1 MIISLGK
8 SELSKAIVKKDVAW
22 EQIVKKYSTHKVTAV
37 KGGEYVIGGEFSGGV
52 RDEAFMISRTLLVI
66 DIDSYDGGIDELEF
80 DLSLV
85 TFAFV
90 AYSTWR
96 HTSDK
101 PRVRVIAELSRP
113 VTPDEYRVLAKAACE
128 SLAVPIAAIDS
139 CSWTPNQP
147 MFAPQHPEGGSF
159 WTMLGKG
166 NAYPV
171 PNVIPV
177 LRVEALS
184 DLDTLISAQPLDLSD
199 SQVDEYLAA
208 YPATGL
214 DYDGWF
220 RVGMALYHQHAG
232 SKAGFNRWVRWSMA
246 DPARFDDG
254 EMPSKWKSFGGSA
267 KPVTM
272 ASIIYHVKQAGG
284 IIAIPDAFEKL
295 LEDASKVET
304 FDQFNDFKKRLVS
317 MSAHILP
324 PAQRSGVISELADG
338 FGKLNKVTKTSIS
351 QEVQPSKKAQAADGG
366 SGPPAWLKNWVYV
379 ENTCSFANFEVSDYD
394 IKREAFNAKFD
405 REVECILGEKAA
417 SQLALVDYRLHTVVD
432 CMFFPPAG
440 KFFEYE
446 GKRMMNSFSAK
457 GVRPVDVIDDAAGR
471 AGVDLFLAH
480 IKFTLSSEV
489 EQALLI
495 NWMAYIYQNQ
505 GKRVGWAMLLQGAQG
520 SGKSYFGNVFEMLLG
535 SNVKSLDTQA
545 ISGRFTGWATGS
557 LVTVVEEIRIAG
569 TNKYAIL
576 DKLKPIISN
585 ATIQIEEKGRDH
597 RTVPNFTSYFLL
609 TNHKDAVPL
618 QDGDRRYCALFS
630 RVQSEEQLFL
640 ELGGQDAARQ
650 YFDTLFDS
658 TRANAGSIARFLLDW
673 KIPSSFDPQGRAPE
687 TAARLEM
694 KALSVS
700 PERDIV
706 DEAIKMNTCLVINE
720 DIVDVTW
727 LNNLVTGMG
736 GELPKARALTAIL
749 SELGYSPIDCRR
761 VKVGGAYHY
770 IWHRGVQSEENNKHI
785 NKTVRDF
792 HSAKNDGIYESI
804 PF

>member
-8 SELSKAIVKKDVAW
+8 SELSKAIVKKDVTW
-22 EQIVKKYSTHKVTAV
+22 EQIVKKYSTHKVTVV

-52 RDEAFMISRTLLVI
+52 REEAFMLNRTLLVI
-66 DIDSYDGGIDELEF
+66 DIDSYDGHIDELEF
-80 DLSLV
+80 DLSLSA
-85 TFAFV
+85 FAFV

-96 HTSDK
+96 HTPDK
-101 PRVRVIAELSRP
+101 PRVRVIVELSRA
-113 VTPDEYRVLAKAACE
+113 VTPDEYRVLAKTACE

-147 MFAPQHPEGGSF
+147 MFAPQHPEGGSC

-166 NAYPV
+166 NTYPV
-171 PNVIPV
+171 PDFIATPK
-177 LRVEALS
+177 VEELDDLS
-184 DLDTLISAQPLDLSD
+184 AMVAAQPLDMTD
-199 SQVDEYLAA
+199 VEVDAYLAA

-214 DYDGWF
+214 DYDAWLKC
-220 RVGMALYHQHAG
+220 GMALYHQHEG
-232 SKAGFNRWVRWSMA
+232 SKAGFSRWVDWSKLNV
-246 DPARFDDG
+246 DRFDDG
-254 EMPSKWKSFGGSA
+254 EMASKWKSFGGSA

-284 IIAIPDAFEKL
+284 ITAIPNAFEKL
-295 LEDASKVET
+295 LDDASNVET
-304 FDQFNDFKKRLVS
+304 FEQFNDFKKRIIS
-317 MSAHILP
+317 MPSHILP
-324 PAQRSGVISELADG
+324 PAQRSGVISELAEG
-338 FGKLNKVTKTSIS
+338 FGKLNKVTKTAIS
-351 QEVQPSKKAQAADGG
+351 KEVQPSKKAQAADGG
-366 SGPPAWLKNWVYV
+366 SPPAWLKDWVYV

-394 IKREAFNAKFD
+394 IRREAFNAKFD
-405 REVECILGEKAA
+405 REVECIIAEKAA
-417 SQLALVDYRLHTVVD
+417 SQLALVEYRLPTVVD
-432 CMFFPPAG
+432 TMFFPRAS

-457 GVRPVDVIDDAAGR
+457 GVRPVDVIDVAGQ
-471 AGVDLFLAH
+471 AGVDLFMAH
-480 IKFTLSSEV
+480 VRFTLESEV
-489 EQALLI
+489 ERELLI

-520 SGKSYFGNVFEMLLG
+520 SGKSYFGNIFEMLMG
-535 SNVKSLDTQA
+535 TNVKSLDTQA

-569 TNKYAIL
+569 TNKYEIL

-640 ELGGQDAARQ
+640 ELGGQDEARK

-658 TRANAGSIARFLLDW
+658 ARVNAGSIARSLLDW
-673 KIPSSFDPQGRAPE
+673 KIPASFDPQGRAPE

-700 PERDIV
+700 PERDMV
-706 DEAIKMNTCLVINE
+706 DDAIAENTCSVIND
-720 DIVDVTW
+720 DIIDVTW
-727 LNNLVTGMG
+727 LNKLVTGMG
-736 GELPKARALTAIL
+736 GELPKTRTLTSIL
-749 SELGYSPIDCRR
+749 SEKGYSQIAGR
-761 VKVGGAYHY
+761 VVKISGRNHY
-770 IWHRGVQSEENNKHI
+770 VWVKHI
-785 NKTVRDF
+785 ATLPEIKKIVREY
-792 HSAKNDGIYESI
+792 HSAKNDGDYENI